1 MRKNVHSRMRIL
13 KGIARGE
20 RAIRRGRTLTHA
32 QAELR
37 LKGWLEWP
45 EGGGPHRQAQ
55 GGVWGLE
62 ASLDASPKS
71 LGFRFS
77 TASTLKSLKSE

>member
-32 QAELR
+32 QAVLR

-62 ASLDASPKS
+62 ASLDVSPKS